1 MTNIPKPCAASTGLV
16 RPGAA
21 HATTENFFT
30 RKAMTRKPDSDAK
43 RRPFQAG
50 FSQAGFSLPE
60 ALLCAAIIAI
70 LLRLALPLFTPAPLA
85 EGQRVLLEFDAV
97 LQTARSAAIL
107 QGVPVRICPATAA
120 AECGDN
126 WQEGVLALTDVTHN
140 HAAPQLVAYRPWKD
154 LQGSLSWR
162 AFGNRSQLV
171 IDPNGALDY
180 QNGTLLWCPP
190 SSVVNGA
197 AQLIVNSAGRTRLVT
212 DVADARC

>member
-1 MTNIPKPCAASTGLV
+1 MIPMTNIFKSRAASTGLV

-21 HATTENFFT
+21 HATTGKFFT
-30 RKAMTRKPDSDAK
+30 RKAIIRKPDSDAK
-43 RRPFQAG
+43 LRPLQT
-50 FSQAGFSLPE
+50 GFSLPE

-70 LLRLALPLFTPAPLA
+70 LLRLALPLFTPVPLA
-85 EGQRVLLEFDAV
+85 EGRRILLEFDAV

-107 QGVPVRICPATAA
+107 QGVPVRICPAATGTV
-120 AECGDN
+120 CGDN
-126 WQEGVLALTDVTHN
+126 WQEGVIALTDIAHN
-140 HAAPQLVAYRPWKD
+140 DAAPQLVAHRRWTD
-154 LQGSLSWR
+154 LQGRLSWR

-190 SSVVNGA
+190 SSVPNGA